1 MSVPAGNI
9 FARYDGSFRDL
20 SVGSPTTVFQAD
32 ARGYASVASSNA
44 RGVYAHPG
52 YVPQAYNN
60 SVAYPLGAHGANAN
74 SETGVGYLASDYGGD
89 DATLI
94 SSISGWTLPDILEG
108 AEVEIRWGVPSNRTG
123 VIRYAC
129 EWCPEYADPDQW
141 LDRIEGDG
149 DGTTISMKTSR
160 FSYTPLGGSDHFDE
174 VGLNTEESID
184 ISVVGCGFD
193 AGGSAYPPGCVASGE
208 GPTFIE
214 YVKIHE
220 SGIQFLNKGSAA
232 PHLYLE
238 LFDAS
243 HSPAI
248 GTESLGLSRD
258 ALVTGPSGRAYTLSM
273 QNLAPYIRKQNGT
286 SWGDGYTLAMS
297 MLLQPYVLG
306 SDMVIF
312 SNGKTLDITLDWD
325 TWTITLGGRFISR
338 RTIHAKSVNVARRR
352 WMMLSLIFSGGWLY
366 IYEGDEQIHANDQ
379 GYENCLGVFGDA
391 GTQGWHVGARKGDL
405 TTSFNGEIS
414 NLFFASPA
422 PSLDDIGYC

>member
-60 SVAYPLGAHGANAN
+60 GVAYPLGAHGANAN

-149 DGTTISMKTSR
+149 DGTTITMKTSR

-184 ISVVGCGFD
+184 ISLVKYGHDYGFA
-193 AGGSAYPPGCVASGE
+193 AGGGAYAPVRAASGE

-232 PHLYLE
+232 PYLYME
-238 LFDAS
+238 PFDPSDAT
-243 HSPAI
+243 PTGI
-248 GTESLGLSRD
+248 ENLGLGGDS
-258 ALVTGPSGRAYTLSM
+258 LVTGPSGRAHTLSM

-286 SWGDGYTLAMS
+286 SWGDGYTLATS
-297 MLLQPYVLG
+297 MLLQPYALG

-312 SNGKTLDITLDWD
+312 SNGKTLDITLDWN

-338 RTIHAKSVNVARRR
+338 RTIHAKSVNAACRR

-366 IYEGDEQIHANDQ
+366 IYEGDEQIYANDQ
-379 GYENCLGVFGDA
+379 GYDNCLGVFGDA
-391 GTQGWHVGARKGDL
+391 GTQGWHVGA
-405 TTSFNGEIS
+405 I
-414 NLFFASPA
+414 LFGITQLQPGTMQNWGK
-422 PSLDDIGYC
+422 LR